1 MTPGPSKITNHHT
14 YEAQIQR
21 HWLNLARFLWISI
34 VLSAYALLIANI
46 PAYFASLHVLHAANT
61 QVFTGQLSP
70 ADVHTLQGWGL
81 SLDFY
86 AACMVVISLLFQ
98 LSYASVGVLLFWR
111 RSDTRVALF
120 VSFALMMLPFGFAN
134 LTLQALPPNWTWLI
148 RSLSALGNGSLL
160 LCAFV
165 FPDGRYVPRWTRWLA
180 LLMLVYWVV
189 VASFPSWK
197 LDQSLLSLVIFF
209 SFVLG
214 AIVLQLYR
222 YRYIS
227 TPPQRQQTKWAM
239 FGVSL
244 AVAGNILPRL
254 LYFVL
259 YPLSGE
265 SSLVYALEVS
275 LIMSFMLAIPFTLGI
290 AILRYRLWN
299 IDVIINRTLVYAALT
314 ATLGG
319 IYVGLTIGL
328 QILFRGLIQ
337 QTSDIAL
344 VASTLAVAAL
354 FRPLRRRI
362 QSLIDRRFYRQ
373 KYDAART
380 LATFSSVLR
389 DEVDLDQLSEHLVEV
404 VQETMQPA
412 HVSLWLCQLKP
423 SGRSTRLLPRLDEG
437 EVVSIPHSPPAG

>member
-1 MTPGPSKITNHHT
+1 M
-14 YEAQIQR
+14 
-21 HWLNLARFLWISI
+21 
-34 VLSAYALLIANI
+34 IANI
-46 PAYFASLHVLHAANT
+46 PAYFASLHVLHPANS
-61 QVFTGQLSP
+61 QVFTGQLTP
-70 ADVHTLQGWGL
+70 ADVHTLQTWGL

-86 AACMVVISLLFQ
+86 AVCMIAISLLFQ
-98 LSYASVGVLLFWR
+98 LSYASMGILLFWR
-111 RSDTRVALF
+111 RSDIRVALF

-134 LTLQALPPNWTWLI
+134 LTLQALPPDWTWLI

-189 VASFPSWK
+189 LASFPSWR

-214 AIVLQLYR
+214 AIALQLYR
-222 YRYIS
+222 YRRVS
-227 TPPQRQQTKWAM
+227 TPQQRQQTKWAM

-254 LYFVL
+254 LYLVL
-259 YPLSGE
+259 YPLSGG
-265 SSLVYALEVS
+265 SSLAFALEVS
-275 LIMSFMLAIPFTLGI
+275 LIMGFMLAIPFTLGI

-299 IDVIINRTLVYAALT
+299 IDVIINRTLVYVMLT

-328 QILFRGLIQ
+328 QILLRGVIQ
-337 QTSDIAL
+337 QTNDIAL
-344 VASTLAVAAL
+344 VTSTLAVAAL
-354 FRPLRRRI
+354 FQPLRRRI
-362 QSLIDRRFYRQ
+362 QNIIDRRFYRQ

-389 DEVDLDQLSEHLVEV
+389 NEVDLDQLSEHLVEV

-423 SGRSTRLLPRLDEG
+423 SGRSTRLLPRIDEG
-437 EVVSIPHSPPAG
+437 EAVSIPHSPPAG

>member
-1 MTPGPSKITNHHT
+1 M
-14 YEAQIQR
+14 ER
-21 HWLNLARFLWISI
+21 HWLNLARFLWLSI
-34 VLSAYALLIANI
+34 VLSTYTLLIANV
-46 PAYFASLHVLHAANT
+46 PGYFASLHILHPADM
-61 QVFTGQLSP
+61 QVFTGQLTP
-70 ADVHTLQGWGL
+70 ADVHTLQMWGL

-86 AACMVVISLLFQ
+86 AACMVAVSLLFQ

-120 VSFALMMLPFGFAN
+120 ISFALMMLPFGFAN
-134 LTLQALPPNWTWLI
+134 LTMQALPPDWTWLI
-148 RSLSALGNGSLL
+148 RSVSAIGNGSLL

-165 FPDGRYVPRWTRWLA
+165 FPDGRYVPSWTRWLA
-180 LLMLVYWVV
+180 LLMVIYWIV

-227 TPPQRQQTKWAM
+227 TSPQRQQTKWAM
-239 FGVSL
+239 FGVSF

-259 YPLSGE
+259 YPLSGR
-265 SSLVYALEVS
+265 SSLTYALEVS
-275 LIMSFMLAIPFTLGI
+275 LIMGFMLAIPITLGI

-299 IDVIINRTLVYAALT
+299 IDVIINRTLVYATLT

-328 QILFRGLIQ
+328 QILLRGLIL
-337 QTSDIAL
+337 QTNDIAL

-354 FRPLRRRI
+354 FQPLRSRI
-362 QSLIDRRFYRQ
+362 QALIDRRFYRQ
-373 KYDAART
+373 KYDVAKT
-380 LATFSSVLR
+380 LAAFSSVLR
-389 DEVDLDQLSEHLVEV
+389 NEVDLDQLSEHLVEV
-404 VQETMQPA
+404 VRETMQPT
-412 HVSLWLCQLKP
+412 HISLWLCRLKP
-423 SGRSTRLLPRLDEG
+423 SGRNTRLLPRIDDG
-437 EVVSIPHSPPAG
+437 ESLGP